1 VGFDWL
7 SFSSVMA
14 AETTHDDERPPL
26 RRTWPQRLLIAGVAC
41 TAAGSLL
48 AAGLVWFTQQQL
60 EDRQLVALDQPTE
73 VDTAGASDD
82 PGSSGGSDDAADGP
96 SADANGSELSPTADS
111 NVPVETFPP
120 AEPGARNI
128 LITGAD
134 NNACLDPD
142 SRFASAFGD
151 REGAGERS
159 DTIMMWR
166 VNPAT
171 DQVAVLSFPRDLWL
185 KIDGRSSKGRINS
198 AYERDDPQR
207 LINTIR
213 QNFGIETDH
222 FVQVDFCAFKELVDA
237 VGGVAVPFETPVRD
251 GATGLIV
258 EEAGCFTFSGEHAL
272 AYVRSRKIEY
282 LTEDGRWERDGTS
295 DLGRISRQ
303 QDFIRRVGDELLSN
317 VFSPSVVRTL
327 FDVSKDYIVTDT
339 ELTLDR
345 IQQFAG
351 VLQASDPADITTYQ
365 IEARGTT
372 IQGNSVLEP
381 RLGGGNMQ
389 AVLKLFRGEVTLAN
403 RPDQVIDPSTG
414 ESGDVTAPETTVPVV
429 DPDSPTTTTIFDSA
443 PTTELV
449 PLDTIPAVETVDIVY
464 GVVPNSDISCT

>member
-1 VGFDWL
+1 
-7 SFSSVMA
+7 
-14 AETTHDDERPPL
+14 
-26 RRTWPQRLLIAGVAC
+26 
-41 TAAGSLL
+41 
-48 AAGLVWFTQQQL
+48 
-60 EDRQLVALDQPTE
+60 
-73 VDTAGASDD
+73 
-82 PGSSGGSDDAADGP
+82 
-96 SADANGSELSPTADS
+96 
-111 NVPVETFPP
+111 
-120 AEPGARNI
+120 
-128 LITGAD
+128 
-134 NNACLDPD
+134 
-142 SRFASAFGD
+142 
-151 REGAGERS
+151 
-159 DTIMMWR
+159 MMWR

-171 DQVAVLSFPRDLWL
+171 NQVAVLSFPRDLWL
-185 KIDGRSSKGRINS
+185 KIDGRSSKGRINE

-207 LINTIR
+207 LINTIQ

-272 AYVRSRKIEY
+272 AYVRSRKMEY
-282 LTEDGRWERDGTS
+282 MTEDGRWERDGTS

-339 ELTLDR
+339 ELTLER

-351 VLQASDPADITTYQ
+351 VLQTSDPADITTYQ

-381 RLGGGNMQ
+381 RLGGDNMQ
-389 AVLKLFRGEVTLAN
+389 AVLQLFRGEVTLAD
-403 RPDQVIDPSTG
+403 RPEQIIDPTTG
-414 ESGDVTAPETTVPVV
+414 ESGDITAPEHDRAGGRPRHDHARPWCSTASRP
-429 DPDSPTTTTIFDSA
+429 
-443 PTTELV
+443 
-449 PLDTIPAVETVDIVY
+449 
-464 GVVPNSDISCT
+464 PNSCRSTPFPRSRPRTSSTASCPTATSPAPEQASGTPVRSRARG

>member
-1 VGFDWL
+1 
-7 SFSSVMA
+7 MT
-14 AETTHDDERPPL
+14 AEHTHDDKRPPL

-41 TAAGSLL
+41 TAAGSFL
-48 AAGLVWFTQQQL
+48 AAGLVWVTQQQL
-60 EDRQLVALDQPTE
+60 EDRQLLALDQTTSVIAAE
-73 VDTAGASDD
+73 SSEGSS
-82 PGSSGGSDDAADGP
+82 SSGGDDGADM
-96 SADANGSELSPTADS
+96 SEPNPAI
-111 NVPVETFPP
+111 PVETFPA
-120 AEPGARNI
+120 AEPDARNI

-134 NNACLDPD
+134 NNACLDPE
-142 SRFASAFGD
+142 SRFAPAFGD

-171 DQVAVLSFPRDLWL
+171 SQVAVLSFPRDLWL
-185 KIDGRSSKGRINS
+185 KIDGRSSKGRINE
-198 AYERDDPQR
+198 AYERDNPQR

-222 FVQVDFCAFKELVDA
+222 FMQIDFCAFKELVDA

-258 EEAGCFTFSGEHAL
+258 DEAGCFTFSGEHAL
-272 AYVRSRKIEY
+272 AYVRSRKIEF
-282 LTEDGRWERDGTS
+282 LNEDGRWERDGTS

-327 FDVSKDYIVTDT
+327 FDVGKDYIVTDN
-339 ELTLDR
+339 ELTLDQ
-345 IQQFAG
+345 IQQYAG
-351 VLQASDPADITTYQ
+351 VLQATDPADITTYQ
-365 IEARGTT
+365 IEAQGTT

-381 RLGGGNMQ
+381 RLGGSNMQ
-389 AVLKLFRGEVTLAN
+389 AVLKLFRGEVTLAD
-403 RPDQVIDPSTG
+403 RPEQIIDLET
-414 ESGDVTAPETTVPVV
+414 ESDDVAAPRTTVPVV
-429 DPDSPTTTTIFDSA
+429 DPDTPTTTADSV

-449 PLDTIPAVETVDIVY
+449 PLDTLPVVETVDIVY
-464 GVVPNSDISCT
+464 GAVPDSNISCT

>member
-1 VGFDWL
+1 
-7 SFSSVMA
+7 MT
-14 AETTHDDERPPL
+14 AEHTHDDKRPPL

-41 TAAGSLL
+41 TAAGSFL
-48 AAGLVWFTQQQL
+48 AAGLVWVTQQQL
-60 EDRQLVALDQPTE
+60 EDRQLVALDQTTSVIAAE
-73 VDTAGASDD
+73 SSEGSS
-82 PGSSGGSDDAADGP
+82 SSGGDDGADM
-96 SADANGSELSPTADS
+96 SEPNPAI
-111 NVPVETFPP
+111 PVETFPA
-120 AEPGARNI
+120 AEPDARNI

-134 NNACLDPD
+134 NNACLDPE
-142 SRFASAFGD
+142 SRFAPAFGD

-171 DQVAVLSFPRDLWL
+171 SQVAVLSFPRDLWL
-185 KIDGRSSKGRINS
+185 KIDGRSSKGRINE
-198 AYERDDPQR
+198 AYERDNPQR

-222 FVQVDFCAFKELVDA
+222 FMQIDFCAFKELVDA

-258 EEAGCFTFSGEHAL
+258 DEAGCFTFSGEHAL
-272 AYVRSRKIEY
+272 AYVRSRKIEF
-282 LTEDGRWERDGTS
+282 LNEDGRWERDGTS

-327 FDVSKDYIVTDT
+327 FDVGKDYIVTDN
-339 ELTLDR
+339 ELTLDQ
-345 IQQFAG
+345 IQQYAG
-351 VLQASDPADITTYQ
+351 VLQATDPADITTYQ
-365 IEARGTT
+365 IEAQGTT

-381 RLGGGNMQ
+381 RLGGSNMQ
-389 AVLKLFRGEVTLAN
+389 AVLKLFRGEVTLAD
-403 RPDQVIDPSTG
+403 RPEQIIDLET
-414 ESGDVTAPETTVPVV
+414 ESDDVAAPRTTVPVV
-429 DPDSPTTTTIFDSA
+429 DPDTPTTTADSV

-449 PLDTIPAVETVDIVY
+449 PLDTLPVVETVDIVY
-464 GVVPNSDISCT
+464 GAVPDSNISCT

>member
-1 VGFDWL
+1 
-7 SFSSVMA
+7 MT
-14 AETTHDDERPPL
+14 AEHTHDDKRPPL

-41 TAAGSLL
+41 TAAGSFL
-48 AAGLVWFTQQQL
+48 AAGLVWVTQQQL
-60 EDRQLVALDQPTE
+60 EDRQLVALDQTTSVIAAE
-73 VDTAGASDD
+73 SSEGSS
-82 PGSSGGSDDAADGP
+82 SSGGDDGADM
-96 SADANGSELSPTADS
+96 SEPNPAI
-111 NVPVETFPP
+111 PVETFPA
-120 AEPGARNI
+120 AEPDARNI

-134 NNACLDPD
+134 NNACLDPE
-142 SRFASAFGD
+142 SRFAPAFGD

-171 DQVAVLSFPRDLWL
+171 SQVAVLSFPRDLWL
-185 KIDGRSSKGRINS
+185 KIDGRSSKGRINE
-198 AYERDDPQR
+198 AYERDNPQR

-222 FVQVDFCAFKELVDA
+222 FMQIDFCAFKELVDA

-258 EEAGCFTFSGEHAL
+258 DEAGCFTFSGEHAL
-272 AYVRSRKIEY
+272 AYVRSRKIEF
-282 LTEDGRWERDGTS
+282 LNEDGRWERDGTS

-327 FDVSKDYIVTDT
+327 FDVGKDYIVTDN
-339 ELTLDR
+339 ELTLDQ
-345 IQQFAG
+345 IQQYAG
-351 VLQASDPADITTYQ
+351 VLQATDPADITTYQ
-365 IEARGTT
+365 IEAQGTT

-381 RLGGGNMQ
+381 RLGGSNMQ
-389 AVLKLFRGEVTLAN
+389 AVLKLFRGEVTLAD
-403 RPDQVIDPSTG
+403 RPEQIIDLET
-414 ESGDVTAPETTVPVV
+414 ESDDVAAPRTTVPVV
-429 DPDSPTTTTIFDSA
+429 DPDTPTTTAGSV

-449 PLDTIPAVETVDIVY
+449 PLDTLPVVETVDIVY
-464 GVVPNSDISCT
+464 GAVPDSNISCT

>member
-1 VGFDWL
+1 
-7 SFSSVMA
+7 MT
-14 AETTHDDERPPL
+14 AEHTHDDKRPPL

-41 TAAGSLL
+41 TAAGSFL
-48 AAGLVWFTQQQL
+48 AAGLVWVTQQQL
-60 EDRQLVALDQPTE
+60 EDRQLVALDQTTSVIAAE
-73 VDTAGASDD
+73 SSEGSS
-82 PGSSGGSDDAADGP
+82 SSGGDDGADM
-96 SADANGSELSPTADS
+96 SEPNPAI
-111 NVPVETFPP
+111 PVETFPA
-120 AEPGARNI
+120 AEPDARNI

-134 NNACLDPD
+134 NNACLDPE
-142 SRFASAFGD
+142 SRFAPAFGD

-171 DQVAVLSFPRDLWL
+171 SQVAVLSFPRDLWL
-185 KIDGRSSKGRINS
+185 KIDGRSSKGRINE
-198 AYERDDPQR
+198 AYERDNPQR

-222 FVQVDFCAFKELVDA
+222 FMQIDFCAFKELVDA

-258 EEAGCFTFSGEHAL
+258 DEAGCFTFSGEHAL
-272 AYVRSRKIEY
+272 AYVRSRKIEF
-282 LTEDGRWERDGTS
+282 LNEDGRWERDGTS

-327 FDVSKDYIVTDT
+327 FDVGKDYIVTDN
-339 ELTLDR
+339 ELTLDQ
-345 IQQFAG
+345 IQQYAG
-351 VLQASDPADITTYQ
+351 VLQATDLADITTYQ
-365 IEARGTT
+365 IEAQGTT

-381 RLGGGNMQ
+381 RLGGSNMQ
-389 AVLKLFRGEVTLAN
+389 AVLKLFRGEVTLAD
-403 RPDQVIDPSTG
+403 RPEQIIDLET
-414 ESGDVTAPETTVPVV
+414 ESDDVAAPRTTVPVV
-429 DPDSPTTTTIFDSA
+429 DPDTPTTTADSV

-449 PLDTIPAVETVDIVY
+449 PLDTLPVVETVDIVY
-464 GVVPNSDISCT
+464 GAVPDSNISCT